1 MAINWIESEIIEHT
15 HWTDTLSS
23 LRFKGNVLPYK
34 AGQFTKVGLKIDGE
48 VISRPYSYVSAPEDG
63 FLEIV
68 YVSVPDGILTP
79 ELQKLKIDDKILVMD
94 KATGFFVMDEVPDGK
109 NLWMLATGTG
119 LGVFISLLK
128 TDNPWKRFEKIVL
141 VHCARFGN
149 ELIYQEQ
156 IESFN
161 KKYGDQFTYIKS
173 TTREKVD
180 GCLGIRIPQ
189 AIEDNS
195 FEKIASTEINK
206 DSQFM
211 ICGNPDMINDTVE
224 ILNKSGLER
233 NRRSKPGNI
242 TLEKYW

>member
-195 FEKIASTEINK
+195 FEEIANTEINK